1 MTAAMNNDV
10 SMLEIAQIA
19 GVSLSTV
26 SRALANSPRVKL
38 ETRQRIQKLAQEMGY
53 LPNAI
58 ARGLATR
65 RTFTLGVVAV
75 DITDPFIAEFIQAI
89 DQAALDSD
97 FSVIL
102 SNCRGDPQREMAA
115 INILR
120 QRRVDGIIVPDPLV
134 ADTSLLLLEEAGVPI
149 VLFNKK
155 QYPYSICT
163 DNVGGAGQAVRHL
176 LDLGHKRIAYMGKS
190 YREDSLER
198 QTGYKQ
204 ALSAAGITP
213 DPALIAEA
221 GTRSPGGGWQIFK
234 QLLDLPA
241 PPTAVF
247 CFDDLTAVGIISAAQ
262 AAGLRVPDHLSVVG
276 FDDIGLCS
284 YLAPPLTTVA
294 QQVERVSHLMVDIV
308 SKLLDGHREPIQV
321 TLPGKLV
328 VRATTAPRAD

>member
-1 MTAAMNNDV
+1 MNNDV
-10 SMLEIAQIA
+10 SMLEIARIA
-19 GVSLSTV
+19 GVSVSTV

-38 ETRQRIQKLAQEMGY
+38 ETRQRIQNLAEEMGY

-58 ARGLATR
+58 ARSLATR

-89 DQAALDSD
+89 DKAALDSGY
-97 FSVIL
+97 SVIL
-102 SNCRGDPQREMAA
+102 ANCRGESQREMAA

-134 ADTSLLLLEEAGVPI
+134 ADTSLSLLKEAGVPI

-163 DNVGGAGQAVRHL
+163 DNVGGAEQAVRHL

-190 YREDSLER
+190 QREDSLER
-198 QTGYKQ
+198 QAGYKQ
-204 ALSAAGITP
+204 ALLAAGISP
-213 DPALIAEA
+213 DPALVAEA
-221 GTRSPGGGWQIFK
+221 SSRSPGGGWQIFK
-234 QLLDLPA
+234 QLFNLPA

-262 AAGLRVPDHLSVVG
+262 AAGRRVPDHLSVVG
-276 FDDIGLCS
+276 FDNIGLCS
-284 YLAPPLTTVA
+284 YLAPPLTTIA
-294 QQVERVSHLMVDIV
+294 QPVERISHLMVDIV
-308 SKLLDGHREPIQV
+308 LKLLDGNMEPIQV

-328 VRATTAPRAD
+328 VRATTAPRKN

>member
-1 MTAAMNNDV
+1 MNNDV

-89 DQAALDSD
+89 DQAALSSG

-102 SNCRGDPQREMAA
+102 SNCRGDPQRELAA
-115 INILR
+115 INTLR

-134 ADTSLLLLEEAGVPI
+134 ADTSLSLLAEAGVPI
-149 VLFNKK
+149 VLFNQK

-163 DNVGGAGQAVRHL
+163 DNVDGARQAVRHL

-190 YREDSLER
+190 HREDSLER

-204 ALSAAGITP
+204 ALLGVGIFP
-213 DPALIAEA
+213 DPALIVEA
-221 GTRSPGGGWQIFK
+221 DSSPGGGWHIFK

-262 AAGLRVPDHLSVVG
+262 SGGLRVPDHLSVVG
-276 FDDIGLCS
+276 FDDIGLSS
-284 YLAPPLTTVA
+284 YLAPPLTTIA
-294 QQVERVSHLMVDIV
+294 QQVERISHLMVDMV
-308 SKLLDGHREPIQV
+308 SKLLEGHREPIQV

-328 VRATTAPRAD
+328 VRATTAPRTD